1 MITMSGKEGYPLT
14 VMLKNEMFK
23 PFYLKLVICHLIFQ
37 NEEDILFISFSS
49 LANSNSVHWPMD
61 VQVKQDQ
68 SKDDDR

>member
-23 PFYLKLVICHLIFQ
+23 PFYLKLSSDLIFQ